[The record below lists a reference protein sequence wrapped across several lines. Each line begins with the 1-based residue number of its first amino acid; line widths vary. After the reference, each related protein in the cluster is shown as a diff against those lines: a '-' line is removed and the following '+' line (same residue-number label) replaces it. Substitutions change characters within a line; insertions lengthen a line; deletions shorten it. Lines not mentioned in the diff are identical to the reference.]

1 MKRLFLAIG
10 ILLLAGCTPEPSFH
24 GRPFSQWRQD
34 LKSKEVSDRWRAA
47 DVMFEFGPAA
57 KHAIPELID
66 CLHDEEFRVRII
78 AAQVLGNLGSE
89 AKEAVPDLVPL
100 LKDENLKVRGAAE
113 EALNRIDSEGKRHAK
128 TK

>member
-34 LKSKEVSDRWRAA
+34 LKSKEVSDRWRAV

-66 CLHDEEFRVRII
+66 CLHDKEFRVRII

-89 AKEAVPDLVPL
+89 AKEAVPDLVQL
-100 LKDENLKVRGAAE
+100 LKDENPKVRSAAAE
-113 EALNRIDSEGKRHAK
+113 ALDRIEPAGRESGKH
-128 TK
+128 